1 MKKAAKKT
9 MASILL
15 STGLAMN
22 GLTVGILAD
31 ETEDPMM
38 PYTPITTMT
47 DPQAFIDMYLSR
59 TVYDTVYGTSYLQ
72 IIQVVDETNYALILS
87 GKSVYDTYT
96 YDVQVMIDNAVYYQT
111 GKTYSAYVYEAQ
123 MIQNQVLAE
132 TQQPEN
138 TAQPAPEENTEVT
151 TEPETQAQEQ
161 PEVKTEPETPVLEQP
176 EEKEEI
182 SEKEESS
189 EKQESVP
196 EVKAE
201 QKKEKSEEESELAEP
216 EEKVEVEQP
225 AEKTATGLS
234 GSASYQG
241 VRVDVSAPADAFE
254 EGTTLTI
261 TPMVG
266 PSIDNAVKNATGRK
280 DDTGTIGFE
289 ITFYDKEGKEV
300 QPAKEVQ
307 VTFTV
312 EAETPILAKNSTLLQ
327 IYHMETPASA
337 AQAVSSPVSIDPNTG
352 SAVTVQV
359 NSFSLYVVD
368 TVEQA
373 VLEQPLAN
381 HAPAQPQNEQVE
393 AKKTQKSSTA
403 QEFVDENLT
412 DGSGNVYSSANASNY
427 IRIMNA
433 ATAWNALTTVER
445 AQVNSILTQ
454 DVNKTYN
461 HLLYEAKQIYYGGN
475 VQTGVSTSEA
485 MYTILMGASVI
496 GLIAVMDDKRRM
508 TTQA

>member
-9 MASILL
+9 MASIIL
-15 STGLAMN
+15 STGVAMN

-151 TEPETQAQEQ
+151 TEPETQEQEQ

-201 QKKEKSEEESELAEP
+201 QKKEKSEEESELTEP

-261 TPMVG
+261 TPITD
-266 PSIDNAVKNATGRK
+266 PSINMAVENATGRK

-312 EAETPILAKNSTLLQ
+312 ETGTPILAENSTALQ
-327 IYHMETPASA
+327 IYHMDTPASA
-337 AQAVSSPVSIDPNTG
+337 AQAVSAPVSIDPNTG

-373 VLEQPLAN
+373 VLEQPLAY
-381 HAPAQPQNEQVE
+381 HVPTEPQEEQVE

-403 QEFVDENLT
+403 QDFVDENLT

-433 ATAWNALTTVER
+433 VTAWNALTTVER

-475 VQTGVSTSEA
+475 VQTGVSTSEV

-508 TTQA
+508 ATQA

>member
-9 MASILL
+9 MASIIL
-15 STGLAMN
+15 STGVAMN

-31 ETEDPMM
+31 EIDDPTI
-38 PYTPITTMT
+38 PYTPVTTMT

-72 IIQVVDETNYALILS
+72 IIQVVDETNYALILT

-151 TEPETQAQEQ
+151 TEPETPEASDQ
-161 PEVKTEPETPVLEQP
+161 PEAPEQEQP
-176 EEKEEI
+176 EEKTETVKEEI
-182 SEKEESS
+182 TDKEEDSSEPKTEEEKEEPKETSDAPKT
-189 EKQESVP
+189 EQ
-196 EVKAE
+196 KAE
-201 QKKEKSEEESELAEP
+201 VQAP
-216 EEKVEVEQP
+216 EEKAV
-225 AEKTATGLS
+225 AGLT

-241 VRVDVSAPADAFE
+241 VRVDVNAPADAFE
-254 EGTTLTI
+254 AGTTLTI
-261 TPMVG
+261 TPITD
-266 PSIDNAVKNATGRK
+266 PSINMAVENATGRK

-300 QPAKEVQ
+300 QPSKEVQ

-312 EAETPILAKNSTLLQ
+312 ETGTPILAENSTALQ
-327 IYHMETPASA
+327 IYHMDTPASA
-337 AQAVSSPVSIDPNTG
+337 AQAVSAPVSIDPNTG

-373 VLEQPLAN
+373 VLEQPLAY
-381 HAPAQPQNEQVE
+381 HVPTEPQEEQVE

-403 QEFVDENLT
+403 QDFVDENLT

-433 ATAWNALTTVER
+433 VTAWNALTTVER

-475 VQTGVSTSEA
+475 VQTGVSTSEV

-508 TTQA
+508 ATQA